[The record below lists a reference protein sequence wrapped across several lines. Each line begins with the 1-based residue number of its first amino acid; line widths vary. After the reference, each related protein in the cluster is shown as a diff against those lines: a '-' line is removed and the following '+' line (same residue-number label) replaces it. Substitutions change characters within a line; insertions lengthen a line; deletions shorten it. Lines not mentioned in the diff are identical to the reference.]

1 MKQPFHGAARGPA
14 PDIKTKG
21 ELQARLAARSKPK
34 LEPHLRPNGAV
45 VHAVNRQVHVS
56 NEKRILELRSKLSDR
71 QADLRQQLAQ
81 NKGRGLAKAG
91 FGQANTMERS
101 R

>member
-1 MKQPFHGAARGPA
+1 MKQPFHGAAHGPT
-14 PDIKTKG
+14 PDVKTKS

-34 LEPHLRPNGAV
+34 LEPHLRPNGSV
-45 VHAVNRQVHVS
+45 VHAVHRQVHVS
-56 NEKRILELRSKLSDR
+56 NEKRIQELRSKLNDR

-81 NKGRGLAKAG
+81 SKGRGLAKAG
-91 FGQANTMERS
+91 FGKANEMERA